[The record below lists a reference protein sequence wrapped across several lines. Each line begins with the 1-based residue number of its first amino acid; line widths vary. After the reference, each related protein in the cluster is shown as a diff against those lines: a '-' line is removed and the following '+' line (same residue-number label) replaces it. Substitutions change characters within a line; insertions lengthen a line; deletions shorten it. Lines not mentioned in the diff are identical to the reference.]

1 MQSDSITILIMLI
14 CVVLSA
20 YFSATETAFSSLSR
34 SRIKIL
40 MEHGNKK
47 AALVYKLS
55 ENYDKI
61 LSTILV
67 GNNIVNISVSSL
79 ATVLFIK
86 WIGSASGPTVATIVT
101 TVVVLIFGE
110 ISPKSLAKE
119 FPERFAI
126 FSAPILRIFLIV
138 LAPINYIFSLWRKL
152 MSRVI
157 KVKDDRRVTD
167 EELLTIVAEAEQ
179 RREASIAKK
188 RTDPSAIEFNDQEAV
203 DILTPRVNV
212 IAVEKDI
219 TAEELENVF
228 RESGRSRLPVY
239 EDSIDNVL
247 GVVNLKDFYA
257 RQRDKTFNVLDIVTE
272 PVYVSETMKI
282 GTLLKFLQKTKAHF
296 AIVTDEFGGMVGIL
310 TMEDIL
316 EELVGEIWD
325 EHDEVVEE
333 FTKIGENEYRVLCS
347 ADIDKLFTFFS
358 LNCEAESVTVSGW
371 VMEELG
377 RIPDEGDTFT
387 YQDLTITVT
396 KTDHQRVL
404 EITVTVDPTVLES
417 RAKTRNKS
425 ALGGAPVQQKG
436 DAQVLSCASLF
447 MIVIF

>member
-1 MQSDSITILIMLI
+1 MIMIFL
-14 CVVLSA
+14 VVMSA

-55 ENYDKI
+55 EHYDKL

-67 GNNIVNISVSSL
+67 GNNIVNIAVSSM
-79 ATVLFIK
+79 ATVFFIK
-86 WIGSASGPTVATIVT
+86 YLGDVSGPTVATVVIT
-101 TVVVLIFGE
+101 IVVLIFGE

-119 FPERFAI
+119 TPERFAM
-126 FSAPILRIFLIV
+126 FSAPILRVFLTV
-138 LAPINYIFSLWRKL
+138 LTPVNYIFTLWRKF
-152 MSRVI
+152 MSHVI

-179 RREASIAKK
+179 EGGIDSEESELIR
-188 RTDPSAIEFNDQEAV
+188 SAIEFNDQEAA

-212 IAVEKDI
+212 VAVENDV
-219 TAEELENVF
+219 TAEELEKVF

-247 GVVNLKDFYA
+247 GIVNLKDFYA
-257 RQRDKTFNVLDIVTE
+257 CHRDEHFKVTDITTE
-272 PVYVSETMKI
+272 PVYVSEGMKI

-296 AIVTDEFGGMVGIL
+296 AVVADEFGGMVGII

-325 EHDEVVEE
+325 EHDEVIEE
-333 FTKIGENEYRVLCS
+333 FIKLGENQYKVICS
-347 ADIDKLFTFFS
+347 ADLDKLFTFFS
-358 LNCEAESVTVSGW
+358 LDCEADSVTVSGW

-377 RIPDEGDTFT
+377 RIPNEGDTFT
-387 YQDLTITVT
+387 YQNLTVKVT
-396 KTDHQRVL
+396 KTDHRRVL
-404 EITVTVDPTVLES
+404 EITVTVDP
-417 RAKTRNKS
+417 AYWD
-425 ALGGAPVQQKG
+425 KG
-436 DAQVLSCASLF
+436 QEDEE
-447 MIVIF
+447 

>member
-1 MQSDSITILIMLI
+1 MQSDSMIVLVMIVLVIM
-14 CVVLSA
+14 SG

-40 MEHGNKK
+40 KEHANKK

-55 ENYDKI
+55 ENYDKL

-67 GNNIVNISVSSL
+67 GNNIVNIAASSL
-79 ATVLFIK
+79 ATVFFIK
-86 WIGSASGPTVATIVT
+86 HLGSASGPTVATIVT

-119 FPERFAI
+119 TPERFAM
-126 FSAPILRIFLIV
+126 FSAPILRILLIILTPV
-138 LAPINYIFSLWRKL
+138 NYIFSLWRKL

-157 KVKDDRRVTD
+157 KIKDDRRVTD

-179 RREASIAKK
+179 EGGIDSEESELIR
-188 RTDPSAIEFNDQEAV
+188 SAIEFNDQEAV

-212 IAVEKDI
+212 VAVERDI
-219 TAEELENVF
+219 TAEELAKVF
-228 RESGRSRLPVY
+228 RESGLSRLPVY

-247 GVVNLKDFYA
+247 GIVNLKDFYA
-257 RQRDKTFNVLDIVTE
+257 CRRDEQFNVMDIVTE
-272 PVYVSETMKI
+272 PVYVSEGMKI
-282 GTLLKFLQKTKAHF
+282 GTLLKFLQKTNAHF
-296 AIVTDEFGGMVGIL
+296 AIVADEFGGMVGII

-325 EHDEVVEE
+325 EHDEVIEE
-333 FTKIGENEYRVLCS
+333 FMKVGDNKYRVLCS
-347 ADIDKLFTFFS
+347 ADLDKLFAFFS
-358 LNCEAESVTVSGW
+358 LDYESDSVTVSGW

-387 YQDLTITVT
+387 YQNLAVEVT
-396 KTDHQRVL
+396 KTDHHRVL
-404 EITVTVDPTVLES
+404 EVTVTVDPTYWE
-417 RAKTRNKS
+417 RAT
-425 ALGGAPVQQKG
+425 G
-436 DAQVLSCASLF
+436 DEE
-447 MIVIF
+447 

>member
-1 MQSDSITILIMLI
+1 MQSDSITILFMLI

-47 AALVYKLS
+47 ATLVYRLS

-86 WIGSASGPTVATIVT
+86 WIGGASGPTVATIIT
-101 TVVVLIFGE
+101 TIVVLIFGE

-119 FPERFAI
+119 FPERFAL
-126 FSAPILRIFLIV
+126 FSAPILRFFLIV
-138 LAPINYIFSLWRKL
+138 LAPVNYVFSLWKKL

-167 EELLTIVAEAEQ
+167 EELLTIVEEAEQ
-179 RREASIAKK
+179 EGGIDSEESELIR
-188 RTDPSAIEFNDQEAV
+188 SAIEFNDQEAV
-203 DILTPRVNV
+203 DILTPRINV
-212 IAVEKDI
+212 VAVEKNV
-219 TAEELENVF
+219 TAEELECVF
-228 RESGRSRLPVY
+228 RESGLSRLPVY

-247 GVVNLKDFYA
+247 GIVNLKDFYA
-257 RQRDKTFNVLDIVTE
+257 RRRDQKFNVLEIVTE
-272 PVYVSETMKI
+272 PVYVSESMKI
-282 GTLLKFLQKTKAHF
+282 ATLLKFLQKTKAHF
-296 AIVTDEFGGMVGIL
+296 AIVADEFGGMVGIL

-333 FTKIGENEYRVLCS
+333 FTKIGENQYRVLCS
-347 ADIDKLFTFFS
+347 TELDKLFTFFN
-358 LNCEAESVTVSGW
+358 LDCEAESVTVSGW

-387 YQDLTITVT
+387 YQNLTVTVT
-396 KTDHQRVL
+396 KMERQRVL
-404 EITVTVDPTVLES
+404 EIAVTVDPTYWDHKAEEEE
-417 RAKTRNKS
+417 
-425 ALGGAPVQQKG
+425 
-436 DAQVLSCASLF
+436 
-447 MIVIF
+447 

>member
-14 CVVLSA
+14 CIVLSA

-179 RREASIAKK
+179 EGGIDSEESELIR
-188 RTDPSAIEFNDQEAV
+188 SAIEFNDQEAV

-212 IAVEKDI
+212 VAVEKDI

-347 ADIDKLFTFFS
+347 ADLDKLFTFFS
-358 LNCEAESVTVSGW
+358 LDCEAESVTVSGW

-387 YQDLTITVT
+387 YQDLTVTVT

-404 EITVTVDPTVLES
+404 EITVTVDPTYWD
-417 RAKTRNKS
+417 RK
-425 ALGGAPVQQKG
+425 
-436 DAQVLSCASLF
+436 AQDEE
-447 MIVIF
+447 